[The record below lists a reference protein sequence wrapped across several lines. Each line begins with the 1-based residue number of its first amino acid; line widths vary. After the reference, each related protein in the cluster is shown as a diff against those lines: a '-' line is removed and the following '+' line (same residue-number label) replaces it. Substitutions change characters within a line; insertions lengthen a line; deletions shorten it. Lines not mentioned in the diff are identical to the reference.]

1 MKKVIILILFL
12 LVFTGCSKENIDIN
26 NYEMIFNTF
35 LSKDTSLVNNYSTGY
50 KYYLPTGVKV
60 LDSKDYNDKLYYNGE
75 YYYLFV
81 DIVNYYYKNDIDYE
95 IVSNALFSKILE
107 YNGKKGYVQ
116 ILKVDDLYKIEV
128 YYNYAK
134 IESYVSHDNI
144 GQSLINI
151 CYILNSI
158 KFNDAVIELSMG
170 DDATVLKEE
179 VYDFFTPRKKEGNF
193 IDYIRL
199 YDEYKDITDE
209 NNIGNK
215 GNE

>member
-1 MKKVIILILFL
+1 MKKVIVLFLFL
-12 LVFTGCSKENIDIN
+12 LVLTGCSRENIDTD
-26 NYEMIFNTF
+26 NYEKIFNTF
-35 LSKDTSLVNNYSTGY
+35 LNKNTSLVNNYSAGY
-50 KYYLPTGVKV
+50 KYYLPVGVRI
-60 LDSKDYNDKLYYNGE
+60 LDSKDYNDKLYYDGE

-81 DIVNYYYKNDIDYE
+81 DIVDYYYKNDISYE
-95 IVSNALFSKILE
+95 VNSNALFSKVLE
-107 YNGKKGYVQ
+107 YNGKKGYAE

-134 IESYVSHDNI
+134 IESYVKYDNI
-144 GQSLINI
+144 GQSLINM

-158 KFNDAVIELSMG
+158 KFNDVIVELSMG
-170 DDATVLKEE
+170 EDTTVLKEE

-193 IDYIRL
+193 IDYIRM
-199 YDEYKDITDE
+199 YDEYKDVTDE